1 MHTLHTLAY
10 NKLIMRK
17 KSGVGIGESGV
28 GNQSGSFSVA
38 HTGNAKIWKA
48 QRPKSWEET
57 SRPLGLVV
65 PTGGTTI
72 ASVASY
78 AICRKQES
86 PDSTTFLCT

>member
-1 MHTLHTLAY
+1 
-10 NKLIMRK
+10 MRK